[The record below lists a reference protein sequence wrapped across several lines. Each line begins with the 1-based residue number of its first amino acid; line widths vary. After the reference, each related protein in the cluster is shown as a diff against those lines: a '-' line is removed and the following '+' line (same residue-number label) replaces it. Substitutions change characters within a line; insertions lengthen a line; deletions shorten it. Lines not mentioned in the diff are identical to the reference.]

1 MKVKYIILSLV
12 LPLIIMANTICNDGI
27 KKYYDEEFINSSIFL
42 KTCINDKK
50 VTQTDKIKAKFY
62 LGNMELYQQIPQSK
76 LSNKYMQDVMQKDK
90 IYRYYLVS
98 LAMSYKQNYKKSAT
112 YYRNIIDS
120 SIILNKNYKIKP
132 IHNKILNI
140 NAIFS
145 DRKGKPH
152 KINLKVLSLNNHNI
166 SKIKDKIIKNLLA
179 YSMEDIK
186 KNPQSIVFN
195 YNYTFDNSLDLI
207 SFTIE
212 DNKSILINN
221 KITTSTLNNFYDI
234 YSLADIYFQDKKYKR
249 ATVLLK
255 YIVDDI
261 LYKKIYKDD
270 INFNSI
276 KKQNII
282 TLHIKNQI
290 ESIGDKKHIYE
301 VKLDISLELLKNQII
316 DNVTIKNIILKVI
329 SNWSTEEIQTVGGF
343 VLFKEDLIETINKQS
358 KTKILKDLFII
369 NYEIYKVK

>member
-12 LPLIIMANTICNDGI
+12 LPLIIMAKTICDDGI
-27 KKYYDEEFINSSIFL
+27 KKYYDEDFINSSIFL

-50 VTQTDKIKAKFY
+50 ATQTDKIKAKFY
-62 LGNMELYQQIPQSK
+62 LGKMELYQQIPQSK
-76 LSNKYMQDVMQKDK
+76 LSTQYMQDVMKKDK

-120 SIILNKNYKIKP
+120 SIMLTKNYKIKP
-132 IHNKILNI
+132 FNNKILNI

-145 DRKGKPH
+145 DKKGKPH

-166 SKIKDKIIKNLLA
+166 SKIRDEIIKNLLA
-179 YSMEDIK
+179 YSREDIK
-186 KNPQSIVFN
+186 KNPQSIVFD

-207 SFTIE
+207 SFKIE
-212 DNKSILINN
+212 DNKSVLINN
-221 KITTSTLNNFYDI
+221 QITTNTLNNFYDI
-234 YSLADIYFQDKKYKR
+234 YSLADIYFQDKKYKQ

-255 YIVDDI
+255 YIVDNI
-261 LYKKIYKDD
+261 LYKKIYKND

-276 KKQNII
+276 KKQNMI

-301 VKLDISLELLKNQII
+301 LKLDISLELLKNQTI
-316 DNVTIKNIILKVI
+316 DKVTIKNIILKVI
-329 SNWSTEEIQTVGGF
+329 SNRSTEEIQTVGGF
-343 VLFKEDLIETINKQS
+343 VMFKEDLVATINKQS

-369 NYEIYKVK
+369 NYEIYQAK